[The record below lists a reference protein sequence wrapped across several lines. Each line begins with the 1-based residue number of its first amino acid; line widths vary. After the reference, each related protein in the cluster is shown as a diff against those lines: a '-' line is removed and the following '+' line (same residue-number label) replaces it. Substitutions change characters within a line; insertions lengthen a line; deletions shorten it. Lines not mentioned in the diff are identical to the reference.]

1 MRNNLII
8 ILLFFQS
15 FFLYAQ
21 EQEIELINL
30 SFKKYNTNISDNRNP
45 EAITYINSK
54 TIKYYDYL
62 LSTVKNADSVKIS
75 ALNLFDKYAVIACK
89 YNTPKDKILNFNK
102 KSFLLGAV
110 GNLSLKNG
118 ELGNV
123 KIDGNS
129 AVADFVMIKKDLTV
143 PIYFEKEND
152 IWKLNFL
159 PFFKLGEKGLKEEAE
174 NYDLTENEFVLFLIK
189 KGNYN
194 APKNNIWKPIE

>member
-30 SFKKYNTNISDNRNP
+30 SFKKYKTNISDNRNP

-89 YNTPKDKILNFNK
+89 YNTPKDKILNFNN

-159 PFFKLGEKGLKEEAE
+159 PFFKLGEKVLKEEAE